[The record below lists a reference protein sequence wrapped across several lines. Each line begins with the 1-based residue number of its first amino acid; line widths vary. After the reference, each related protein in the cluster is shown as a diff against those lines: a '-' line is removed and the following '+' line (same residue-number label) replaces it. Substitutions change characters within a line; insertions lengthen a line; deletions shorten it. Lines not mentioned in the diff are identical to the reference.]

1 MVNYFK
7 GSCLCGNI
15 TYECKAEPVVKAVC
29 HCTDCQKHTSSAFSI
44 VIGVPKS
51 NFLLKGDSIKNIPII
66 TDSGNTKRYSF
77 CGDCGSHIFS
87 NIEHENYNEITF
99 IKGGSLDQP
108 KLSDIAPD
116 IEVFT
121 DSKIAWASCEN
132 LSASFQKNP
141 E

>member
-15 TYECKAEPVVKAVC
+15 TYECNAEPVVKAVC

-51 NFLLKGDSIKNIPII
+51 NFILQGDSIKNIPIT

-77 CGDCGSHIFS
+77 CDDCGTHIFS
-87 NIEHENYNEITF
+87 NIEHENYYEITF